1 MEEKETKA
9 SDEKSIKQTID
20 EEKIQKT
27 QDTIA
32 EIKSKVDEILQ
43 QKQNK
48 EDTIAEIKSKVD
60 EILQQKQKKKN
71 KKKKRKN

>member
-32 EIKSKVDEILQ
+32 EIKSKVE
-43 QKQNK
+43 
-48 EDTIAEIKSKVD
+48 EM
-60 EILQQKQKKKN
+60 LQQKQKKK
-71 KKKKRKN
+71 KQKKKRKN

>member
-1 MEEKETKA
+1 METRWVYKYMEEKETKA

-32 EIKSKVDEILQ
+32 EIKSKVEEML
-43 QKQNK
+43 
-48 EDTIAEIKSKVD
+48 E
-60 EILQQKQKKKN
+60 QKQKKEE
-71 KKKKRKN
+71 KKDEKKLMKPLNHES

>member
-20 EEKIQKT
+20 KEKVQKT

-32 EIKSKVDEILQ
+32 EIKSKVEEMLQ
-43 QKQNK
+43 QISKK
-48 EDTIAEIKSKVD
+48 EKKLIKSFNH
-60 EILQQKQKKKN
+60 ES
-71 KKKKRKN
+71 

>member
-20 EEKIQKT
+20 KEKVQKT

-32 EIKSKVDEILQ
+32 EIKSKVEEML
-43 QKQNK
+43 
-48 EDTIAEIKSKVD
+48 E
-60 EILQQKQKKKN
+60 QKQKKEE
-71 KKKKRKN
+71 KKRKN

>member
-32 EIKSKVDEILQ
+32 EIKAKVDEILQ

-48 EDTIAEIKSKVD
+48 EDTIAEMKSKVE
-60 EILQQKQKKKN
+60 EILQQISKKK

>member
-1 MEEKETKA
+1 MEEKETMA

-32 EIKSKVDEILQ
+32 EIKSKVEEMLQ
-43 QKQNK
+43 Q
-48 EDTIAEIKSKVD
+48 ISK
-60 EILQQKQKKKN
+60 K
-71 KKKKRKN
+71 